1 MARFLIEVPHDAE
14 KVACARAVQAF
25 LETGSH
31 FLANADWGCMD
42 GDHTAWL
49 IVDVDSREE
58 ARFILPPSFRPKAKI
73 VKLNRFTMQ
82 DIDEVYKQHHGE

>member
-1 MARFLIEVPHDAE
+1 MARFLIEVPHDTE

-49 IVDVDSREE
+49 IVDVDTREE
-58 ARFILPPSFRPKAKI
+58 ARFILPPSVRPAARI

-82 DIDEVYKQHHGE
+82 DIDEVFEQHHGE